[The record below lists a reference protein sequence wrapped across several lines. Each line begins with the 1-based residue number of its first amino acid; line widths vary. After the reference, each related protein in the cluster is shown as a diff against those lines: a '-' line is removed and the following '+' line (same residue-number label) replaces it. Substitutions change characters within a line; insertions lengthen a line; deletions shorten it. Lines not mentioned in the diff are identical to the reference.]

1 MKSYNFRQCSLEI
14 LEKLLGI
21 EETDSLEALD
31 TWINGKDSIV
41 ISDFEKRSIENM
53 QRYMKRNIRAWNEQ
67 ELALN
72 FIGPLMSFVTFSSK
86 KYNLF
91 AERLLDATLK
101 DINGDDVN
109 LSGKPD
115 TIVASGF
122 RSPEVPFFSFHEH
135 KPEVDSSGDPTGQ
148 VLAAMLVGQ
157 AKNGQSDDPIYGC
170 YVIGQ
175 NWYFLTLVGKFY
187 TIATPFAT
195 TNDEIFDVFKILKV
209 LKLLIEERVK

>member
-1 MKSYNFRQCSLEI
+1 MKSYNFRQCSLEM

-21 EETDSLEALD
+21 EETDTLEALES
-31 TWINGKDSIV
+31 WISGRDSIV
-41 ISDFEKRSIENM
+41 VSEFEKRSIENM
-53 QRYMKRNIRAWNEQ
+53 QQYMKRNIRAWNEQ

-91 AERLLDATLK
+91 AERLLDATIK
-101 DINGDDVN
+101 DVNGEDVN

-135 KPEVDSSGDPTGQ
+135 KPEVESSGDPTGQ

-157 AKNGQSDDPIYGC
+157 AKNGKPEDPIYGC

-175 NWYFLTLVGKFY
+175 NWYFLVLVDKYY
-187 TIATPFAT
+187 TVATPFAT
-195 TNDEIFDVFKILKV
+195 TNDEIFDVFKILKT
-209 LKLLIEERVK
+209 LKMIIEERVK

>member
-1 MKSYNFRQCSLEI
+1 MKSYNFKQCSFQL
-14 LEKLLGI
+14 LEKMIGLEQTSQSAVLTNWLKTAKKMPVSK
-21 EETDSLEALD
+21 TDHQKVSDLQGNL
-31 TWINGKDSIV
+31 
-41 ISDFEKRSIENM
+41 ISNFIG
-53 QRYMKRNIRAWNEQ
+53 WNEQ

-91 AERLLDATLK
+91 AERLLEATIK
-101 DINGDDVN
+101 DLDGNDIA

-115 TIVASGF
+115 TIIASGF
-122 RSPEVPFFSFHEH
+122 RAPEVPFFSFHEH
-135 KPEVDSSGDPTGQ
+135 KPEVDSSGDPVGQ

-157 AKNGQSDDPIYGC
+157 AKNGRPDEPIFGC

-175 NWYFLTLVGKFY
+175 NWYFLVLEEKNY

-195 TNDEIFDVFKILKV
+195 TNSEIFDVFKV
-209 LKLLIEERVK
+209 LKTLKMMIELRVA